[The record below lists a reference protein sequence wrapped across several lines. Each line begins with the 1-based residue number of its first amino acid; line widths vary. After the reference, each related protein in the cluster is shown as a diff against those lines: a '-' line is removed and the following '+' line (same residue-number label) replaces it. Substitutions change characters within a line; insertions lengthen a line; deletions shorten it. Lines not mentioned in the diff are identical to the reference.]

1 MAIEIE
7 NATITQ
13 AERKEIAET
22 CVYKQDGIR
31 ERIVD
36 VNKAVLVMMKYREKK
51 KLGPIVE
58 IRRIDSGLSK
68 AVANGR
74 TFSFIGDMDN
84 NIKYG
89 IVNEIRNDGSIF
101 WRKMK
106 YQERMVFNLNKQSE
120 AVMWLIFRMHWALE
134 GSPVSGMGREA
145 EYKVHDPVVV
155 QRAVVR
161 SADALLDSLTFIKNS
176 KVLKLVQLVRYYGL
190 TAELQDESTLDGTI
204 LRGLLIAEAQRDP
217 IRFNKMKDNKDKQY
231 FASIEAGIGYG
242 VLDHDLELGFVY
254 KNINLGTSKEDVVE
268 AFQQKQ
274 QLYHGFINEVNRV
287 DTLTEKLR
295 SENPE
300 KGEDDGEDELLKD
313 DE

>member
-1 MAIEIE
+1 MAIQIE

-13 AERKEIAET
+13 AERKEIAAN
-22 CVYKQDGIR
+22 CVYKQDGLR

-36 VNKAVLVMMKYREKK
+36 VNKAVAVMMKYRAKK

-74 TFSFIGDMDN
+74 TFSFVGDMDN
-84 NIKYG
+84 DIKYG
-89 IVNEIRNDGSIF
+89 IVNEIRRDGSVF

-106 YQERMVFNLNKQSE
+106 YQEQMTFNLNVQSQ

-134 GSPVSGMGREA
+134 GAPISGMGREA
-145 EYKVHDPVVV
+145 EYRVYDPVVV
-155 QRAVVR
+155 QRNVVKN
-161 SADALLDSLTFIKNS
+161 ADALLDSLTFIKNS

-204 LRGLLIAEAQRDP
+204 LRGLLIAEAQRNP

-231 FASIEAGIGYG
+231 FASIEAGISYG
-242 VLDHDLELGFVY
+242 VLEHNLELGYIY
-254 KNINLGTSKEDVVE
+254 KNINLGSSKEDVVE

-274 QLYHGFINEVNRV
+274 QLYHGFINEVNSV

-295 SENPE
+295 IENPE
-300 KGEDDGEDELLKD
+300 KDEDDGEGDLLIDE
-313 DE
+313 